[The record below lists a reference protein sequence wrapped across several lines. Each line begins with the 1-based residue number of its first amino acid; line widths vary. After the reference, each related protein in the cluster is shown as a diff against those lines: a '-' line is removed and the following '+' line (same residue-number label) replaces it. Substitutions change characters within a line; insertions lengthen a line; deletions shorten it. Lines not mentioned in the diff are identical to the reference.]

1 MNLEFNYSYNF
12 SRTTN
17 INNIDND
24 ITYEIEINENVQYHY
39 PSYCQSNEEKII
51 RKKLN
56 ELLSYCEFVV
66 QKDEFQDKM
75 NMDDI
80 EMEYHVN
87 FLLDKLCYILCI
99 FEKYV
104 EIELKKEYKS
114 YQFILSEVS
123 LNDMINVFISKD
135 IHFQDSKNM
144 LIKLYNIIDII
155 NINKIFEENTS
166 SN

>member
-75 NMDDI
+75 NMDDTI
-80 EMEYHVN
+80 R
-87 FLLDKLCYILCI
+87 L
-99 FEKYV
+99 EK
-104 EIELKKEYKS
+104 
-114 YQFILSEVS
+114 
-123 LNDMINVFISKD
+123 
-135 IHFQDSKNM
+135 
-144 LIKLYNIIDII
+144 IIIP
-155 NINKIFEENTS
+155 
-166 SN
+166 